1 MPDRDPRVG
10 DSDLLKRARRLTEDL
25 NLSTLGW
32 RIPSAR
38 VIDDFAAGE
47 HDLQAREQELTD
59 VDGSGGGQRTRRAFS
74 LFAPDVD
81 PTSADLVALLLEP
94 DAGGAW
100 RLLVPDSA

>member
-1 MPDRDPRVG
+1 VNDEAPK
-10 DSDLLKRARRLTEDL
+10 SDLLKRARRLTQDL

-47 HDLQAREQELTD
+47 HDLRACEHKLTD
-59 VDGSGGGQRTRRAFS
+59 VDGCGGGQRTRRAFS
-74 LFAPDVD
+74 LFPPDVH

-100 RLLVPDSA
+100 RLLVPDSV